1 MMSTIEHFS
10 VTFFWGG
17 GGRHLS
23 GNNEALG
30 WSILLEK
37 QAHNELKP
45 IVSLSIFAV
54 YELTCVILY
63 KFLLPYWVN

>member
-1 MMSTIEHFS
+1 MMSSIEHFS
-10 VTFFWGG
+10 NFL
-17 GGRHLS
+17 GREANS
-23 GNNEALG
+23 GKNGALW

-54 YELTCVILY
+54 YELTNVILY
-63 KFLLPYWVN
+63 KCLSPFWAH

>member
-1 MMSTIEHFS
+1 MT
-10 VTFFWGG
+10 FWGE
-17 GGRHLS
+17 RYLNV
-23 GNNEALG
+23 NNGALW

-54 YELTCVILY
+54 YELNYVILY
-63 KFLLPYWVN
+63 KFLSPYWVN

>member
-1 MMSTIEHFS
+1 ME
-10 VTFFWGG
+10 G
-17 GGRHLS
+17 
-23 GNNEALG
+23 ALW

-54 YELTCVILY
+54 YELNYVILY
-63 KFLLPYWVN
+63 KFLSPYWVN